1 MLCWPFVQL
10 RWGTP
15 VKRQMHKLFASVLFI
30 VFLSGVA
37 TSDSSAS
44 RAEQDAARE
53 NGCVRCHS
61 RLSTPVEMSNRFL
74 DWRASSHAGA
84 GVTCDTCHG
93 GDAAARD
100 PAKAHAGVF
109 PPSNRNSR
117 LHEMHAPETCGK
129 CHATV
134 VNSFI
139 ESEHYQRLKTAGL
152 GPSCINCH
160 GHMGSSVARAP
171 LEGES
176 LCTFCHNTVNG
187 LLPQRPDIVKKAK
200 STLDAVARTNYM
212 VAWIDEMLG
221 QAEKKKLDVAAEKED
236 FRLLKI
242 TLAEAKAGW
251 HAFKL
256 EAPAAKADKSF
267 DEAVRIKD
275 KLSKKLGRD

>member
-1 MLCWPFVQL
+1 MLFIQL
-10 RWGTP
+10 SCGSL

-30 VFLSGVA
+30 ALLSGVS
-37 TSDSSAS
+37 TSESSAS
-44 RAEQDAARE
+44 WVQDAAQE

-61 RLSTPVEMSNRFL
+61 RLSTPAEMSNRFL

-84 GVTCDTCHG
+84 GVTCDKCHG
-93 GDAAARD
+93 GDAAARE
-100 PAKAHAGVF
+100 PAKAHVGVV
-109 PPSNRNSR
+109 PPSTRNSR
-117 LHEMHAPETCGK
+117 LHEMNAPETCGK
-129 CHATV
+129 CHRAV

-152 GPSCINCH
+152 GPSCTNCH

-171 LEGES
+171 VEGES

-200 STLDAVARTNYM
+200 STLDAIARTNYM
-212 VAWIDEMLG
+212 VAWIGELLG
-221 QAEKKKLDVAAEKED
+221 QADRKKLDVTAEKED
-236 FRLLKI
+236 FRVLKI

-256 EAPAAKADKSF
+256 DAPALKAGMSF
-267 DEAVRIKD
+267 DEAARIKD
-275 KLSKKLGRD
+275 RLSKKLARD

>member
-1 MLCWPFVQL
+1 MLCWPFIQL
-10 RWGTP
+10 SCGSP
-15 VKRQMHKLFASVLFI
+15 VKRPLPKLFASVLFI
-30 VFLSGVA
+30 ALLSSVA
-37 TSDSSAS
+37 ASDLSAS

-61 RLSTPVEMSNRFL
+61 RLSTPAEMSNRFL

-93 GDAAARD
+93 GDAAARNQ
-100 PAKAHAGVF
+100 AKAHAGVF

-117 LHEMHAPETCGK
+117 LHEMNAPQTCGK
-129 CHATV
+129 CHGAV

-139 ESEHYQRLKTAGL
+139 ESEHYQRLKNSGL

-212 VAWIDEMLG
+212 VAWIVEMLRE
-221 QAEKKKLDVAAEKED
+221 AEKKKLDVAAEKED

-256 EAPAAKADKSF
+256 EAPALKADKSF